1 MTEIAET
8 EFPALFAHS
17 TRKDWGVG
25 VLAGVRDGKRR
36 YLFET
41 GEERTM
47 AGGGQD
53 MMRRIAPIDSDQQ
66 ATLARLTALVA
77 RRHGAADPSQ
87 ALGLMLLEQL
97 ASLRKAY
104 PLGFADPAWPAQ
116 HRAARVRGAVLAE
129 AQELLSLKALDAQL
143 KAQQFDALWASV
155 SKVLKA
161 TGWVPA
167 DQLKPGPDLGVGL
180 LAGAVRELLYGT
192 ATLEQRVDRF
202 VVAYETAFRR
212 PPRWETA
219 TALLALMFPGEY
231 VLVDLTSFRKE
242 LKVLGSKGPLPQRPT
257 GSGYSRCVNAAR
269 IVANKLTEHGDPP
282 QDMLDLHDF
291 VHFTLKKPL
300 AAARRPKAA
309 PKAAAKAPKKKAA
322 AEPDDDAS
330 EESNDDAD

>member
-97 ASLRKAY
+97 SGLRKAY
-104 PLGFADPAWPAQ
+104 PLGFADPAWSSQ

-155 SKVLKA
+155 AKVLKA

-219 TALLALMFPGEY
+219 TALLAIMFPGEY

-257 GSGYSRCVNAAR
+257 GSGYNRCVNAAR

-309 PKAAAKAPKKKAA
+309 AAKAPKKKAA
-322 AEPDDDAS
+322 AAAVEADDDAD
-330 EESNDDAD
+330 ESTDDAD